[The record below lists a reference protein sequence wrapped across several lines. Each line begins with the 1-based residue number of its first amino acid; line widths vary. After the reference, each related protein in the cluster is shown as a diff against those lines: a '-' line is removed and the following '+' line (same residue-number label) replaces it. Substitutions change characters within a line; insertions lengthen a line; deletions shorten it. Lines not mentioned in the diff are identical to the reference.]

1 MKKKKKHKINYIFLM
16 FVLNVIKWYCFFSKF
31 QKRIQKP
38 SKKEQELEVLNA
50 ELVRELERKVELE
63 EMEFYIQSDEFIIKK
78 ARNEFNLIQEGEI
91 LFITEE

>member
-1 MKKKKKHKINYIFLM
+1 M
-16 FVLNVIKWYCFFSKF
+16 FVLMLLSGIVFFQISEAYTKTLE
-31 QKRIQKP
+31 
-38 SKKEQELEVLNA
+38 KEQELEALNA